1 LSENYSP
8 PRNRLP
14 PKILVGA
21 LVVGAVLAAGGAIL
35 CATPIESSGGP
46 TYDSALPERASDVA
60 SLVTSLMPTI
70 ISVVL
75 LAASLWVILTK
86 RYQPTDRHWAYGIVG
101 TIIGY
106 WLHT

>member
-21 LVVGAVLAAGGAIL
+21 LVAGAVLAGW
-35 CATPIESSGGP
+35 SSVHRPTVSDSSKGP
-46 TYDSALPERASDVA
+46 TYDSAPLELASD
-60 SLVTSLMPTI
+60 VTSLMPTI

-86 RYQPTDRHWAYGIVG
+86 KYQPTDRHWAYGIVG